1 MPADDFSPLLENET
15 GFHSLDRRKSPWEHR
30 RGSEGA
36 VVLGRDREDLCGEEI
51 LQKAPP
57 PDLIQGTVDG
67 LALGITA
74 WRLASRGEILQ
85 GRSFF
90 YYLRS

>member
-1 MPADDFSPLLENET
+1 MA
-15 GFHSLDRRKSPWEHR
+15 RA
-30 RGSEGA
+30 RGERHQA
-36 VVLGRDREDLCGEEI
+36 VLGRDREDRCGEEI
-51 LQKAPP
+51 LQKAPAP
-57 PDLIQGTVDG
+57 ELIPGTVDG

-90 YYLRS
+90 YHLRS